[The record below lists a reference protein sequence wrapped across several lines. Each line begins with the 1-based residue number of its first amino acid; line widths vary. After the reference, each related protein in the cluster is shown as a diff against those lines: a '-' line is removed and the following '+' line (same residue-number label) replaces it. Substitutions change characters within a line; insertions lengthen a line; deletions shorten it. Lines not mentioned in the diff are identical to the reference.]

1 MQFKAKL
8 TADYKISLYVRGHVK
23 IIPWKFHVPNPTVLE
38 LFTRKV
44 CGLLVYKLTQTIEC
58 VKK

>member
-1 MQFKAKL
+1 MQFKVKL
-8 TADYKISLYVRGHVK
+8 TADYKISLYVRGHIK
-23 IIPWKFHVPNPTVLE
+23 IIPWKFRVPNPTVLE

-44 CGLLVYKLTQTIEC
+44 CGLLVYKQTETIEC